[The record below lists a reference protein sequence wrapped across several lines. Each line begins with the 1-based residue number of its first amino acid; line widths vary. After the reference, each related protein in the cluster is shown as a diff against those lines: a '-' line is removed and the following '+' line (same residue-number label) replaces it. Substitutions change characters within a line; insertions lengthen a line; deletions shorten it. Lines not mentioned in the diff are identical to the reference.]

1 MVGYELVFITSPV
14 LNEEDLTDV
23 LNKIKKSLTESGGT
37 LIHEY
42 VWGRRR
48 LAYEIAGNDF
58 GVYHAWYFTGS
69 GKTVDELNRQFGY
82 SDDILRNQIVK
93 TDDLDADAAFLHNL
107 IPPKDETA
115 EKEEVQ
121 EKITENATKVVEQVE
136 TKTITETV
144 PEKNKAESVEKT
156 ETESENKPEDKVE
169 ELKDDTAKD
178 KTESVDA

>member
-1 MVGYELVFITSPV
+1 MTGYELVFITVPTLS
-14 LNEEDLTDV
+14 EEDLVVV
-23 LNKIKKSLTESGGT
+23 LKKIKKTLTEFDGK

-69 GKTVDELNRQFGY
+69 GKTVDELQRQFGY
-82 SDDILRNQIVK
+82 SDDVLRNQIVK
-93 TDDLDADAAFLHNL
+93 TYDLDADAAYLHNL

-121 EKITENATKVVEQVE
+121 EKTAENATKVVEQAE
-136 TKTITETV
+136 TKTETV
-144 PEKNKAESVEKT
+144 PEKNKAETVEKT
-156 ETESENKPEDKVE
+156 ETVSENKAEDKAE
-169 ELKDDTAKD
+169 ELTDDTGKD
-178 KTESVDA
+178 KTEAVDA